1 MLVVAVVLSAV
12 FWSFQ
17 PSVLALCL
25 LTLEVQTLKSV
36 ELLEILLRVQKHS
49 KVSVFSRL
57 FGLTLLVMGAGTC
70 GGPLNGSLDVSLQ
83 VLLG

>member
-1 MLVVAVVLSAV
+1 MLSAV
-12 FWSFQ
+12 SWSFQ

-49 KVSVFSRL
+49 KVSVLSGL
-57 FGLTLLVMGAGTC
+57 FGLTLLMMGDVTFR
-70 GGPLNGSLDVSLQ
+70 GPLNASLNMSLQ
-83 VLLG
+83 GLFG